1 MKVAAIFKHRA
12 YRGCPIFTNLTL
24 PILLSALLFPVLAQA
39 QLKADLVLVK
49 KSEHKLFLIRNGI
62 VYETFHAVFGPRPEG
77 PKLTEGDERTPEGQ
91 YLLDYKKLNSPFY
104 RAIHI
109 SYPNA
114 ADRERSAKAG
124 LPPGNHIMIH
134 GQPAVDKNIGVDARY
149 FNWTNGCIAVANEDM
164 DIIWEAVDVGTPIT
178 IEP

>member
-1 MKVAAIFKHRA
+1 MKSAVLFKKYA
-12 YRGCPIFTNLTL
+12 LFPSPIFTSLSLTFL
-24 PILLSALLFPVLAQA
+24 FCALFFPNFAQA

-62 VYETFHAVFGPRPEG
+62 VYETFHVVFGPRPIG
-77 PKLTEGDERTPEGQ
+77 PKLTEGDERTPEGH
-91 YLLDYKKLNSPFY
+91 YLLDYKKPNSPFY

-124 LPPGNHIMIH
+124 LPPGDHIMIH

-149 FNWTNGCIAVANEDM
+149 FNWTNGCIAVANDDM
-164 DIIWEAVDVGTPIT
+164 NIIWEAVDVGTPIT